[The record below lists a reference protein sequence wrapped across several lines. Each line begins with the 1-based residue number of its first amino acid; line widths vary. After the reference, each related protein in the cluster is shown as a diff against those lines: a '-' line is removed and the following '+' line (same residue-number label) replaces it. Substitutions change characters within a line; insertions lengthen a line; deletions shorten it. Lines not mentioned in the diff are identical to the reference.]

1 MQNRTKL
8 KQALKGV
15 INCCKL
21 EIVFKCQT
29 MLSNSFHYKD
39 PIPKDL
45 KSSVVYKF
53 QCGIRYL
60 DIRSGEQIGVS
71 PLTGKKVKPTNNGAI
86 CDHLLRC
93 NFLPSFDNF
102 SILAHKNKKY
112 LVEIKESLIISKAC
126 LIGTL
131 ILQLCT
137 YLIKSSNKF

>member
-1 MQNRTKL
+1 
-8 KQALKGV
+8 
-15 INCCKL
+15 
-21 EIVFKCQT
+21 